1 MHPEDNSKQ
10 DSIINS
16 DIMKNKIGII
26 MGVANDRSL
35 AWGVTKAL

>member
-1 MHPEDNSKQ
+1 MNPEDNSKQ

-26 MGVANDRSL
+26 MVVANDR
-35 AWGVTKAL
+35 